1 MGLLTSK
8 NGLLNSASL
17 EAAKLGKIIYVSV
30 EELCANAKNVYE
42 MDDIDLLVENI
53 QEMGLIEP
61 LHEFKSGDGQYVL
74 TSGHRRLQAIKKIIE
89 SGETVKYNG
98 KTLD

>member
-17 EAAKLGKIIYVSV
+17 EAAKLGKIIYVSI

-42 MDDIDLLVENI
+42 MDDIDLLV
-53 QEMGLIEP
+53 
-61 LHEFKSGDGQYVL
+61 
-74 TSGHRRLQAIKKIIE
+74 
-89 SGETVKYNG
+89 
-98 KTLD
+98 